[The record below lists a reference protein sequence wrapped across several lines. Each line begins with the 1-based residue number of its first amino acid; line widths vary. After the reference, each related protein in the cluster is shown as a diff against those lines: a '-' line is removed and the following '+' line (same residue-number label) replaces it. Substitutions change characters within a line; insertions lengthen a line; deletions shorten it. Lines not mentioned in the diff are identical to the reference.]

1 MSSLCKCF
9 DKITG
14 VSANGV
20 IFLRIR
26 ISSFWFSQRSETAN
40 SMMFTSTTNL
50 VWQLFCF
57 ECIMPCWSEIS
68 LQTGTDWWSWGLDSR
83 FWGIKGLFYCF
94 FSRLSCTNELQ
105 PLSRG
110 AVLKWVWWFT
120 TWTKRSQRCVWLK
133 SFFRTVPYS
142 LQLHELDLLTA
153 WLNSPASKLH
163 ANKFPI
169 RIGIPWHLKRLTNL
183 YNTRGL
189 IGKLI

>member
-26 ISSFWFSQRSETAN
+26 ISSFCFSQRSETAN

-94 FSRLSCTNELQ
+94 FSRLSSTNELE

-110 AVLKWVWWFT
+110 AVLKWVWLVHDVN
-120 TWTKRSQRCVWLK
+120 QA
-133 SFFRTVPYS
+133 
-142 LQLHELDLLTA
+142 LTA
-153 WLNSPASKLH
+153 LCLTQIFFSYRTLFAS
-163 ANKFPI
+163 AAWTRPFNCMVEFP
-169 RIGIPWHLKRLTNL
+169 RIQTACKQISN
-183 YNTRGL
+183 
-189 IGKLI
+189 